1 MSSLVV
7 RVLPNVA
14 AIDKRFDYLVP
25 EGMRGEVRVGAMV
38 RVPLHG
44 RRVGAWVTEVGV
56 EPPPGLA
63 LREVAK
69 VTGWGP
75 APEMLDLAE
84 WAAWRWAGRPASLLT
99 TASPSGV
106 VRALPPP
113 PTSSSPASSA
123 VDDVVADALGRR
135 RGVLRLPP
143 GADRYPLVLAAAT
156 APGDALVLCP
166 TIAQARQLSDRL
178 RRDGQAVACVAHDRP
193 GAAANGE
200 WARAAAGATVVGAR
214 AGAWAPVRDLGR
226 VVVLDEHDESYKA
239 EQSPTWHARDVAAER
254 ARRAGV
260 PCLLVSP
267 CPSLEALAWGELLL
281 PSRRS
286 ERRGWP
292 TLEVVDRRLEDPVA
306 AGLYSDQLVT
316 LLRAGGRVLCVVN
329 RRGRARLL
337 ACAACGELARCEVCA
352 ASVEQLERTTLRCR
366 RCGVERPVVC
376 ARCGA
381 SRLKNL
387 RAGVARVREELE
399 ALAGEPVAE
408 VTAATAELDR
418 PEVRVYAGTEAV
430 LYQVP
435 SADAVAFLD
444 FDQELT
450 APRYRAGEQ
459 ALALLARAA
468 RVVRGRRGGGRMLVQ
483 TRQPDHPVLA
493 AARHADPG
501 RVVDAEALLRRTLR
515 LPPAAA
521 LAVVSGPAAPP
532 FMEALGVP
540 SGVEVVAATD
550 GAWRLRADD
559 HGTLCDALAAVP
571 RPPGRLRIEVDP
583 LRM

>member
-1 MSSLVV
+1 MTAKLVV

-14 AIDKRFDYLVP
+14 GIDKRFDYLVP
-25 EGMRGEVRVGAMV
+25 EGMRDEVRVGTMV

-44 RRVGAWVTEVGV
+44 RRVGAWVTDVGV
-56 EPPPGLA
+56 EPPPGVA
-63 LREVAK
+63 LRELAK
-69 VTGWGP
+69 ITGWGP
-75 APEMLDLAE
+75 GPELVDLAT
-84 WAAWRWAGRPASLLT
+84 WAAWRWAGRPASLLA
-99 TASPSGV
+99 TASPPGA

-113 PTSSSPASSA
+113 PPPSSPGVPP
-123 VDDVVADALGRR
+123 VDDVVADALGRA

-156 APGDALVLCP
+156 APGHALMLCP
-166 TIAQARQLSDRL
+166 TIAQARQLAGRL
-178 RRDGQAVACVAHDRP
+178 RRDGQAVACVAHERP
-193 GAAANGE
+193 GVAATAE

-214 AGAWAPVRDLGR
+214 GGAWAPVRDLGR

-239 EQSPTWHARDVAAER
+239 EQSPTWHARDVVAER
-254 ARRAGV
+254 ARRAGA

-267 CPSLEALAWGELLL
+267 CPTLEALAWGELIR
-281 PSRRS
+281 PSRAT

-292 TLEVVDRRLEDPVA
+292 ALEVVDRRLEDPVA
-306 AGLYSDQLVT
+306 AGLYSDRLVT
-316 LLRAGGRVLCVVN
+316 LVRAGGRVLCVVN

-366 RCGVERPVVC
+366 RCATERPVVC

-399 ALAGEPVAE
+399 ALAGEPVVE
-408 VTAATAELDR
+408 VTAATTEVDR
-418 PEVRVYAGTEAV
+418 PEARVYAGTEAV
-430 LYQVP
+430 LHQVP
-435 SADAVAFLD
+435 QADAVAFLD

-450 APRYRAGEQ
+450 APRYRAAEQ

-468 RVVRGRRGGGRMLVQ
+468 RVVRGRQGDGRVLVQ

-501 RVVDAEALLRRTLR
+501 RVSGVEAPLRQALR

-521 LAVVSGPAAPP
+521 VAVVSGPSASP
-532 FMEALGVP
+532 FMEALGAP
-540 SGVEVVAATD
+540 PGVEVAVAD
-550 GAWRLRADD
+550 GAWRLRAGD
-559 HGTLCDALAAVP
+559 HRTLCDALAAVP
-571 RPPGRLRIEVDP
+571 RPPGRLRVEVDP

>member
-1 MSSLVV
+1 V
-7 RVLPNVA
+7 
-14 AIDKRFDYLVP
+14 
-25 EGMRGEVRVGAMV
+25 
-38 RVPLHG
+38 
-44 RRVGAWVTEVGV
+44 
-56 EPPPGLA
+56 A
-63 LREVAK
+63 LRDVAK

-75 APEMLDLAE
+75 APELFDLAA

-99 TASPSGV
+99 AASPPGA
-106 VRALPPP
+106 VRNLPP
-113 PTSSSPASSA
+113 SPSPLPSRDGEPS
-123 VDDVVADALGRR
+123 VDAVVADALGRR

-143 GADRYPLVLAAAT
+143 GADRYPLVRAAAT
-156 APGDALVLCP
+156 AAGHALVLCP
-166 TIAQARQLSDRL
+166 TIAQARRL
-178 RRDGQAVACVAHDRP
+178 AGRLGRDGHPVACVAHDRP
-193 GAAANGE
+193 GAAATGG

-214 AGAWAPVRDLGR
+214 GGAWAPVRDIGR
-226 VVVLDEHDESYKA
+226 IVVLDEHDESYKA
-239 EQSPTWHARDVAAER
+239 EQSPTWHARDVAIER
-254 ARRAGV
+254 AARAGV

-267 CPSLEALAWGELLL
+267 CPTLEALAWGDLMV
-281 PSRRS
+281 PSRAT

-306 AGLYSDQLVT
+306 AGLYSDRLVT
-316 LLRAGGRVLCVVN
+316 MVRGGGRVLCVVN

-366 RCGVERPVVC
+366 RCAAERPVVC
-376 ARCGA
+376 LRCGA

-408 VTAATAELDR
+408 ITAATATKDEPDG
-418 PEVRVYAGTEAV
+418 PETRIYAGTEAV
-430 LYQVP
+430 LHQVP
-435 SADAVAFLD
+435 VADAVAFLD

-450 APRYRAGEQ
+450 APRYRAAEQ

-468 RVVRGRRGGGRMLVQ
+468 RVVRGRAGGGRVLVQ

-493 AARHADPG
+493 AARHADPA
-501 RVVDAEALLRRTLR
+501 RVTDVEAPLRRALR

-521 LAVVSGPAAPP
+521 VALVSGPSAPS
-532 FMEALGVP
+532 FIDALGTP
-540 SGVEVVAATD
+540 PGVEVAAAAG

-559 HGTLCDALAAVP
+559 RRTLCDALAAVS